1 MKAALI
7 LIAVLAAG
15 CASAPQPLDRVMSV
29 NPRSG
34 KVSYTPPG
42 FMILPDRLYPFRQRI
57 DYGLKMCSVY
67 G

>member
-7 LIAVLAAG
+7 LLAVLAAG
-15 CASAPQPLDRVMSV
+15 CAPAPPSPDRVMSV

-34 KVSYTPPG
+34 KVSFTPAG
-42 FMILPDRLYPFRQRI
+42 FMILPDRLYPFHQRI

>member
-7 LIAVLAAG
+7 LLTVLAAG
-15 CASAPQPLDRVMSV
+15 CASLPQTLDRQMSV

-34 KVSYTPPG
+34 KVSFTPAG
-42 FMILPDRLYPFRQRI
+42 FMILPDQLYPFRERI
-57 DYGLKMCSVY
+57 DFGLKMCSVY